1 MSDLQNPSRRQ
12 AIRYLIIGAV
22 EAVCPSL
29 GKRGREMRRWPV
41 SAVNKKRVSNSR
53 RPLFCTAMCQ
63 PVTCGAERN
72 QVLL

>member
-12 AIRYLIIGAV
+12 AIRYLIGGAV
-22 EAVCPSL
+22 AACSSL
-29 GKRGREMRRWPV
+29 GKREQEIRRRPV
-41 SAVNKKRVSNSR
+41 SAVNGKRVSNSGH
-53 RPLFCTAMCQ
+53 PQFCTAMCQ